1 MPNTTISAGPGV
13 IYDEN
18 YEPQLGWMED
28 KGQWGMTATP
38 GKRGLTLEDIQIDSY
53 GDAPENSSIR
63 SGRQRGSAARDWSY
77 RSGAYY
83 VSSKQDVWLKNA
95 GGLYEEALQ
104 RQWELG
110 DGHTLGRR

>member
-38 GKRGLTLEDIQIDSY
+38 GKRGLTLEDIQI
-53 GDAPENSSIR
+53 GLLRRRPGEQLHPVR
-63 SGRQRGSAARDWSY
+63 AAE
-77 RSGAYY
+77 G
-83 VSSKQDVWLKNA
+83 V
-95 GGLYEEALQ
+95 GGEGL
-104 RQWELG
+104 EL
-110 DGHTLGRR
+110 